1 MNIAWTYDKHTVLQH
16 WSNIIY
22 CSHNLPVIVLLP
34 LDTVVSGDSINKC
47 ESGEWK
53 QQQTQGQVHNF
64 CCDVIFGVWFW
75 CRGRVMEV
83 PGPLGCN
90 DLLMTSGHRAESF
103 LSPQV
108 KGQTS
113 HSLTSW
119 FIPWASHNHTESRV
133 YAVSAR
139 FCVKWARHRDKNAF
153 SLSLCLGPS
162 FSLVQVGCRMT
173 GRPHLHVVSPQQ
185 VNAFKMQQKSSW
197 HLTRECNLN
206 DNTSSL
212 CCSRWRS

>member
-1 MNIAWTYDKHTVLQH
+1 MRAGNGNSSKPKVKSITFAVMWFLVFGFGAGGGWWRCQDSWVVMTCWWHQDTEQSLFSAHRLKVRHLIH
-16 WSNIIY
+16 WPRD
-22 CSHNLPVIVLLP
+22 L
-34 LDTVVSGDSINKC
+34 
-47 ESGEWK
+47 
-53 QQQTQGQVHNF
+53 F
-64 CCDVIFGVWFW
+64 
-75 CRGRVMEV
+75 
-83 PGPLGCN
+83 PGPP
-90 DLLMTSGHRAESF
+90 TIS
-103 LSPQV
+103 
-108 KGQTS
+108 
-113 HSLTSW
+113 
-119 FIPWASHNHTESRV
+119 NHTESRV

-153 SLSLCLGPS
+153 SLSLRLGPS